1 MMKKS
6 APLLLL
12 LSLLTLFS
20 CEQDLYE
27 KGDNEYSYMR
37 ADFVEAVVGSDKQV
51 VYVVTDNDE
60 RLLLTAPYTDSW
72 IGRSD
77 TVYRAILYYSNQDD
91 RAKVELMGRVSTLSI
106 KTDSVSVGTWKEK
119 LADPLGLETA
129 WVSFNKK
136 YLNLGLVLRTGAVDD
151 ESKIQKLGMHYS
163 SSYINAD
170 STRTVHLLLSHNQG
184 EVPEYYSQRVYVS
197 VPISEVPTD
206 TLRVSINTYN
216 GVVTKN
222 FRLTPLKTDR

>member
-1 MMKKS
+1 MKRP
-6 APLLLL
+6 ALLLL
-12 LSLLTLFS
+12 LISFLTLFS

-37 ADFVEAVVGSDKQV
+37 ADFVEAVVGSNKQI

-77 TVYRAILYYSNQDD
+77 TVYRALLYYSNQDD
-91 RAKVELMGRVSTLSI
+91 RAKVEMMGRVSTLSI
-106 KTDSVSVGTWKEK
+106 NDDSVSVSTWREK
-119 LADPLGLETA
+119 LADPVGLETA

-222 FRLTPLKTDR
+222 FRLTPLNPDR

>member
-1 MMKKS
+1 MKKP

-91 RAKVELMGRVSTLSI
+91 RAKVELMGRVS
-106 KTDSVSVGTWKEK
+106 GTGNR
-119 LADPLGLETA
+119 LGQFQQEIPE
-129 WVSFNKK
+129 
-136 YLNLGLVLRTGAVDD
+136 LRTGAED
-151 ESKIQKLGMHYS
+151 GC
-163 SSYINAD
+163 
-170 STRTVHLLLSHNQG
+170 R
-184 EVPEYYSQRVYVS
+184 R
-197 VPISEVPTD
+197 
-206 TLRVSINTYN
+206 
-216 GVVTKN
+216 
-222 FRLTPLKTDR
+222 

>member
-1 MMKKS
+1 MKKS

-91 RAKVELMGRVSTLSI
+91 RAKVELSPLRPTPCPLALGRRN
-106 KTDSVSVGTWKEK
+106 W
-119 LADPLGLETA
+119 
-129 WVSFNKK
+129 
-136 YLNLGLVLRTGAVDD
+136 
-151 ESKIQKLGMHYS
+151 
-163 SSYINAD
+163 
-170 STRTVHLLLSHNQG
+170 
-184 EVPEYYSQRVYVS
+184 
-197 VPISEVPTD
+197 
-206 TLRVSINTYN
+206 
-216 GVVTKN
+216 
-222 FRLTPLKTDR
+222 LTPWDWKPPGSASIRNI

>member
-1 MMKKS
+1 MKRP
-6 APLLLL
+6 ALLLL
-12 LSLLTLFS
+12 LISFLTLFS

-37 ADFVEAVVGSDKQV
+37 ADFVEAVVGSNKQI

-77 TVYRAILYYSNQDD
+77 TVYRALLYYSNQDD
-91 RAKVELMGRVSTLSI
+91 RAKVEMMGRVSTLSI
-106 KTDSVSVGTWKEK
+106 NDDSVSVSTWREK
-119 LADPLGLETA
+119 LADPVGLETA

>member
-1 MMKKS
+1 MKRP
-6 APLLLL
+6 ALLLL
-12 LSLLTLFS
+12 LISFLTLFS

-37 ADFVEAVVGSDKQV
+37 ADFVEAVVGSNKQI

-77 TVYRAILYYSNQDD
+77 TVYRALLYYSNQDD

-106 KTDSVSVGTWKEK
+106 NDDSVSVSTWREK
-119 LADPLGLETA
+119 LADPVGLETA

-136 YLNLGLVLRTGAVDD
+136 YLNLGLVLKTGAVDD

-163 SSYINAD
+163 SSYVNTD
-170 STRTVHLLLSHNQG
+170 STRTVHLLLSHKQG

-197 VPISEVPTD
+197 IPIMEMSTD

-222 FRLTPLKTDR
+222 FRLTPLKLSR

>member
-1 MMKKS
+1 MKRP
-6 APLLLL
+6 ALLLL
-12 LSLLTLFS
+12 LISFLTLFS

-37 ADFVEAVVGSDKQV
+37 ADFVEAVVGSNKQI

-77 TVYRAILYYSNQDD
+77 TVYRALLYYSNQDD

-106 KTDSVSVGTWKEK
+106 NDDSVSVSTWREK
-119 LADPLGLETA
+119 LADPVGLETA

-136 YLNLGLVLRTGAVDD
+136 YLNLGLVLKTGAVDD

-222 FRLTPLKTDR
+222 YRLTPLKTDR